1 MLAPVLVVVAVDG
14 DDVALASG
22 NPEPAALEL
31 LEGLELD
38 EPLHADATNATAIVA
53 VVKA

>member
-1 MLAPVLVVVAVDG
+1 
-14 DDVALASG
+14 
-22 NPEPAALEL
+22 LEL